1 MNLRQSSS
9 LGAASMLISLV
20 AVFAHGGL
28 PSRPG
33 VALGGT
39 PGAPLVDVT
48 PYNYA
53 KQDYRL
59 CAVNCFM
66 MVYRQSTVPYFSF
79 DAPRSVTLAYNSD
92 RAFPWPFLLVNVSPD
107 LSYGQTPTEYRLQVK
122 VNGAFVTFVNNGE
135 QTLRFTY
142 PGSATARIGG
152 QIDAS
157 SYATG
162 VYPMDILVSAV
173 YSGGAVITNDV
184 VTKFVVVNETNAP
197 IAGGWTLAGIQHL
210 YLQSDSAALVTEGD
224 GNAVYFTHSP
234 GTYASPGGEF
244 SKLILSNLSG
254 TNGWARVYPDSTKA
268 VFDNTGKMVQ
278 LRDRFN
284 NITAVAYDASGRV
297 AKITDPAGLADT
309 LIYGANGLSSIKD
322 PGGRI
327 TTVTVDASRKLTAI
341 TDPDNV
347 STTFTFDSFL
357 EMTSLVDRRGDTTT
371 YGYNFSGALSF
382 LTFPPVPIFSPTPP
396 SPVTIKPTESHYPWQ
411 EVGVPYSPTATTP
424 ATAPLADTVR
434 ARILDSRGYETSLH
448 VDRLGAI
455 TQSTDPLGR
464 VTTFT
469 RDTNSLVVRDSFPS
483 GGKDSIAYNASGL
496 PTFEQPA
503 GLSAINLHY
512 AAFGRVDSSYGT
524 GRQTVKHFIGT
535 GGRVDSISI
544 GGETTSK
551 YTYDAQG
558 RVLTAIDPQ
567 GHLLGKRTYSST
579 NGNLI
584 TDSVPGGRVTT
595 RLYDAYGHDTA
606 VQQPQTP
613 LRRTHY
619 DLVNRPT
626 QVFDGVNANPTTIA
640 YDSQFVRSVTDPKN
654 QVYSFTFNALGWMT
668 KRTDPAGRAEVYL
681 YDRVGDLKRWV
692 NRRGDSLAY
701 SYDGVRRRIE
711 KTGTNTTH
719 ETWSFSTDGRVVTT
733 TSPVD
738 TETVYFNVFGQPDSV
753 KTVMAGQTYWRRYR
767 YTSAGLLDSVD
778 VTGGGIAFRARKY
791 VYNTD
796 LGTLTAIRL
805 AGASS
810 GLVTNNDLQDTSLT
824 FPGSD
829 RVSRQY
835 FPLHS
840 PTQLS
845 TGAAYNLTIARSV
858 GFDSLGRISMQVV
871 GNGSS
876 GDRYTYDGLG
886 RLLTD
891 SSVDNPAPPAS
902 CSGNPPPTIDAYG
915 NSCVEAGGW
924 TAVSGTQFAYDAAG
938 NRTDN
943 GGTYGTG
950 NRITAFGGCTY
961 GSDNDGNAISETCGA
976 QVMTATWTAES
987 RLASVTTGSTTVA
1000 FQYDPLGRLVRKDLN
1015 GSPQSYFLWDGFNL
1029 LAEVTSAGTGVVA
1042 QYSYYPGLDHLHAV
1056 IVGGYQYNAHT
1067 DALGN
1072 VIALTDSAQTVKR
1085 TYHYDAW
1092 GNLIGGSD
1100 NLPFN
1105 NADRARWKGAL
1116 WLGPE
1121 FNQLY
1126 YMRNRW
1132 YYSRLG
1138 RFLSEDPRGIVRVAP
1153 PPQSRFCG
1161 CNDLREELVK
1171 LGTGETPGYPAYYGG
1186 YASLS
1191 VALYAAQWTVHAGPS
1206 GTAVAL
1212 SDNARAVERAQ
1223 GFDAGGE
1230 LRGWSDIS
1238 PLVGSGAES
1247 NRRIGLS
1254 TQVGVLA
1261 LASLANA
1268 TAENNAYLYAAD
1280 DPVSGV
1286 DATGLGC
1293 LLPWLE
1299 MVGAGIL
1306 YGGSVAFLVA
1316 NPYDPIAWA
1325 MIEGSGILFVT
1336 AQIRYYNCLAG
1347 GGEGSM
1353 PQKT

>member
-1 MNLRQSSS
+1 M
-9 LGAASMLISLV
+9 V
-20 AVFAHGGL
+20 ARPAWSIVFASVLVMTVHSFVSAP
-28 PSRPG
+28 PS
-33 VALGGT
+33 
-39 PGAPLVDVT
+39 GAPVVDTT

-53 KQDYRL
+53 KQDYGL

-66 MVYRQSTVPYFSF
+66 MLYRQSTVPYFSF
-79 DAPRSVTLAYNSD
+79 DTPRSVTLAYNSD
-92 RAFPWPFLLVNVSPD
+92 RAFPWPFVLVNVSPD
-107 LSYGQTPTEYRLQVK
+107 LTYGQTPTEYDLQVK
-122 VNGAFVTFVNNGE
+122 VNGAFVTFANNGE

-142 PGSATARIGG
+142 PGSAPARIGG

-173 YSGGAVITNDV
+173 YSGGAVITNDI

-197 IAGGWTLAGIQHL
+197 IAGGWALAGIQHL
-210 YLQSDSAALVTEGD
+210 YLQSDSAALVTQGD
-224 GNAVYFTHSP
+224 GSAVYFTHSP
-234 GTYASPGGEF
+234 GAYASPGGEF

-254 TNGWARVYPDSTKA
+254 TNGWARVYPDSLKA

-284 NITAVAYDASGRV
+284 NITAVAYDASARV

-347 STTFTFDSFL
+347 STSFTFDSFL
-357 EMTSLVDRRGDTTT
+357 EMTSIVDRRGDTTT
-371 YGYNFSGALSF
+371 YGYNFSGALSL

-396 SPVTIKPTESHYPWQ
+396 SPVTVKPTESHYPWQ
-411 EVGVPYSPTATTP
+411 EVGVPYSATATTP
-424 ATAPLADTVR
+424 APAPLADTVQ
-434 ARILDSRGYETSLH
+434 ARIHDSRGYVTSLH
-448 VDRLGAI
+448 VDRFGAI
-455 TQSTDPLGR
+455 TQETDPLGR

-483 GGKDSIAYNASGL
+483 GGVDSVAYNASGL

-512 AAFGRVDSSYGT
+512 AAFGQVDSIYGT

-535 GGRVDSISI
+535 GGRVDSTSI

-551 YTYDAQG
+551 YTYDTQG

-567 GHLLGKRTYSST
+567 GHLLGKQTYSST

-595 RLYDAYGHDTA
+595 RFYDAYGRDTA
-606 VQQPQTP
+606 LQQPQTP
-613 LRRTHY
+613 LRRNHY

-626 QVFDGVNANPTTIA
+626 QLFDGVNASPTTIA
-640 YDSQFVRSVTDPKN
+640 YDSQFVRSVIDPKN

-668 KRTDPAGRAEVYL
+668 QRTDPAGRADVYL

-701 SYDGVRRRIE
+701 SYDAVRRRIE

-753 KTVMAGQTYWRRYR
+753 KTVFAGVSQTYWRRYR
-767 YTSAGLLDSVD
+767 YTTAGLIDSVD
-778 VTGGGIAFRARKY
+778 ASGGGIAFESRKY
-791 VYNTD
+791 VYNTSV
-796 LGTLTAIRL
+796 GTLTAIHL
-805 AGASS
+805 AGRSS
-810 GLVTNNDLQDTSLT
+810 GLVANNDLQDTSMA
-824 FPGSD
+824 FPAGD

-840 PTQLS
+840 ATQLS

-858 GFDSLGRISMQVV
+858 WFDSLGRIAMQVV
-871 GNGSS
+871 GNGAT
-876 GDRYTYDGLG
+876 GQRYTYD
-886 RLLTD
+886 RLERVLTD
-891 SSVDNPAPPAS
+891 SSVNNPAPPAS
-902 CSGNPPPTIDAYG
+902 CTGNPAPTIDAYG

-924 TAVSGTQFAYDAAG
+924 SATGGTQFAYDAVG

-950 NRITAFGGCTY
+950 NRITAFAGCTY
-961 GSDNDGNAISETCGA
+961 GTDNDGNVNSKICG
-976 QVMTATWTAES
+976 TDTTHFTWTAEN
-987 RLASVTTGSTTVA
+987 RLASMTEAGTTTALS
-1000 FQYDPLGRLVRKDLN
+1000 YDPLGRLVRLDVN
-1015 GSPQSYFLWDGFNL
+1015 GSPSSYFLWDGFKL
-1029 LAEVTSAGTGVVA
+1029 LSEVSSSGTSEVAE
-1042 QYSYYPGLDHLHAV
+1042 YSYHPGLDRLHAV
-1056 IVGGYQYNAHT
+1056 IVGGHEYNAHI

-1072 VIALTDSAQTVKR
+1072 VIALTDSTETVKR
-1085 TYHYDAW
+1085 TYQYDAW
-1092 GNLIGGSD
+1092 GDLIGGSD

-1105 NADRARWKGAL
+1105 NSDRARWKDAL
-1116 WLGPE
+1116 WMGP
-1121 FNQLY
+1121 NLANLY

-1132 YYSRLG
+1132 YEAHGSG
-1138 RFLSEDPRGIVRVAP
+1138 RFLSEDPSGLAGIARA
-1153 PPQSRFCG
+1153 PQSRFVWDG
-1161 CNDLREELVK
+1161 GDLYAGLTKV
-1171 LGTGETPGYPAYYGG
+1171 GTGSRVNHSRPRGRGRQSANENGLATVGCRSGGWNLYEYAANAPTVRSDPTGLFSACEACRLAVAFGLFECLSTYAWRHCQHGGPECLQAALVCYYLAAVAEVVCDQICGFSAGGGGYYGG
-1186 YASLS
+1186 
-1191 VALYAAQWTVHAGPS
+1191 GGGGS
-1206 GTAVAL
+1206 G
-1212 SDNARAVERAQ
+1212 
-1223 GFDAGGE
+1223 GG
-1230 LRGWSDIS
+1230 D
-1238 PLVGSGAES
+1238 VGSGE
-1247 NRRIGLS
+1247 G
-1254 TQVGVLA
+1254 G
-1261 LASLANA
+1261 
-1268 TAENNAYLYAAD
+1268 D
-1280 DPVSGV
+1280 GGV
-1286 DATGLGC
+1286 DVFGFDGPGQLQ
-1293 LLPWLE
+1293 P
-1299 MVGAGIL
+1299 
-1306 YGGSVAFLVA
+1306 
-1316 NPYDPIAWA
+1316 DP
-1325 MIEGSGILFVT
+1325 GTVDL
-1336 AQIRYYNCLAG
+1336 
-1347 GGEGSM
+1347 
-1353 PQKT
+1353 